1 MTRYGQAH
9 DSSRTALLTEQDVRT
24 VAQGILKNMNTGLLT
39 TEILQKR
46 AEELMVSAADYW
58 LSYCTA
64 ALIYWLADEQAK
76 ARQALQR
83 ALQSDDQKTSLFF
96 S

>member
-9 DSSRTALLTEQDVRT
+9 DSSRTALLTAQDVRT
-24 VAQGILKNMNTGLLT
+24 VAQSILKNINTGLLT

-58 LSYCTA
+58 LSYGTA
-64 ALIYWLADEQAK
+64 ALIYWFADEQAK